1 MKTKILLLSIIFLLA
16 GNLLI
21 SQTIPDYR
29 KLHYL
34 SEEEMLTPFDPQRD
48 FYPTD
53 PPEGEI
59 RNVAEFN
66 KMQGVLVRYPFGIP
80 IDLIKEMAE
89 DISVTTIVANTFN
102 QQTVTTI
109 YQNNNV
115 NLDNCNFLIAPTD
128 SYWVR
133 DYGPWF
139 VFDGNNQPGIV
150 NFPYNRPRP
159 NDNNIP
165 IKVSEFLEIDLYGMN
180 LISTGGN
187 YMCSSMGI
195 AASTDLVWEE
205 NPTLTHIEVAD
216 YVNDYLGNP
225 IYNVTPDPL
234 GEPSYDP
241 IKHIDC
247 WGKYLSPGKILIG
260 QVPETDSRYQDF
272 EDVANFFATQTSS
285 YGIPYE
291 VYRIYTPGNYPDTP
305 YTNSLIL
312 NNKVFVP
319 LTGSQWDE
327 EAIES
332 YEEAMPGY
340 EIIGIIDNSWL
351 NSDALHCRTKGLAD
365 LGMLYIDHL
374 PTTGTVT
381 YQETYE
387 INANITACSGDAIY
401 ADSVFVFY
409 KINNGSYTSGLMQF
423 ISGNTYTGLIENVL
437 PNDVIS
443 YYIYAADESGRN
455 ATNPFIGEPDPFVFT
470 NFYIPTTEISFNP
483 DTVLFLT
490 IEEMVVGIPLDI
502 INLTSNNITIN
513 SITDYGTEFMWYV
526 EEMPDLP
533 YTIPGNRTLSLNI
546 VCDLPVEKYG
556 EFIVDSMLVE
566 TNLDSYREIIM
577 IDSDLISNIEDVSLT
592 DDFVNVFPNPF
603 KNQLNF
609 VVRNSESSKASI
621 QIFDIDGRIIIDR
634 IETIN
639 FNSENIIHIINNL
652 KPGTYFYKVTSDN
665 KSKSGKLIRVE

>member
-1 MKTKILLLSIIFLLA
+1 
-16 GNLLI
+16 
-21 SQTIPDYR
+21 
-29 KLHYL
+29 
-34 SEEEMLTPFDPQRD
+34 
-48 FYPTD
+48 
-53 PPEGEI
+53 
-59 RNVAEFN
+59 
-66 KMQGVLVRYPFGIP
+66 
-80 IDLIKEMAE
+80 
-89 DISVTTIVANTFN
+89 
-102 QQTVTTI
+102 
-109 YQNNNV
+109 
-115 NLDNCNFLIAPTD
+115 
-128 SYWVR
+128 
-133 DYGPWF
+133 
-139 VFDGNNQPGIV
+139 
-150 NFPYNRPRP
+150 
-159 NDNNIP
+159 
-165 IKVSEFLEIDLYGMN
+165 
-180 LISTGGN
+180 
-187 YMCSSMGI
+187 MGI

-577 IDSDLISNIEDVSLT
+577 IDSDLISNIEDISLT

>member
-577 IDSDLISNIEDVSLT
+577 IDSDLISNIEDISLT

-621 QIFDIDGRIIIDR
+621 QMFDIDGRIIIDR

>member
-577 IDSDLISNIEDVSLT
+577 IDSDLISNIEDISLT